1 MGKPAPGNGRF
12 WNSSGRIWRLEAF
25 RTPVGREKAG
35 AANPG
40 CSANGCSCRGPD
52 GRTLCACGFCL
63 SCCPGSTSLRQPDA
77 PPYRVTAPRR
87 RRVFPSGPP
96 QSAAVC
102 QAAAAMQRA
111 GQPSTGGKGRPS
123 PEKSDFRPG
132 RTAYVPAVDSRQWTE
147 LFSALW
153 NPPTTSGSS
162 AIVPAAAFVPPIRL
176 ERRKTRVDRFGRSL
190 LPNENAQF
198 RRAGFHRLWGKF
210 FVPAALLF
218 CPGGAAGLFF
228 IA

>member
-1 MGKPAPGNGRF
+1 MAVGGFPDAGWQGKSRCGKSGLFSQRVQLSGTGR
-12 WNSSGRIWRLEAF
+12 
-25 RTPVGREKAG
+25 
-35 AANPG
+35 
-40 CSANGCSCRGPD
+40 PD
-52 GRTLCACGFCL
+52 
-63 SCCPGSTSLRQPDA
+63 SLRLRFLSLLLPWLHI
-77 PPYRVTAPRR
+77 PPAARRPAVSRNSTPTAARFSQR
-87 RRVFPSGPP
+87 T
-96 QSAAVC
+96 AAVC

-162 AIVPAAAFVPPIRL
+162 AIVPAAAFIPPIRL